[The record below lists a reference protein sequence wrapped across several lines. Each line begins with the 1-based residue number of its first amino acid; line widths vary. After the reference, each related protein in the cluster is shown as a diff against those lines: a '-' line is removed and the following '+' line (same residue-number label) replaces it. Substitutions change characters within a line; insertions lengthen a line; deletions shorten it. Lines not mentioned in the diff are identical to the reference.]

1 MNKTLFSSS
10 FYFTEYH
17 FTKYRSTNNTHG
29 ISTHYVGY
37 MRKGHARLVSE
48 EGETEV
54 REGDL
59 FYIPYGC
66 RYRSYWYGEPD
77 ICFDSYSFTHFPE
90 EGEEGFCLQT
100 VPMTAKARE
109 ALEALAGD
117 KRVSCRSVAWLYLLF
132 GEILPYLHPQ
142 AKSAREKTLRKA
154 QRYIEAHPRL
164 LIKDVARHAGISESG
179 LYALFKECLG
189 KTPIA
194 YKNERLAQRAI
205 LLLTTTDKS
214 VEEIRQTLGFESA
227 AHFRKIIVCTAGKTP
242 SEIRKER
249 RKEI

>member
-29 ISTHYVGY
+29 ISTHFIGY
-37 MRKGHARLVSE
+37 MRKGHARFVSE

-54 REGDL
+54 NEGEL
-59 FYIPYGC
+59 FYIPLGC

-77 ICFDSYSFTHFPE
+77 ICFDSYSFTHYPE
-90 EGEEGFCLQT
+90 EGEEGFCLQA
-100 VPMTAKARE
+100 VPMTEGARE
-109 ALEALAGD
+109 ALEALASD
-117 KRVSCRSVAWLYLLF
+117 KRVSCRSVARLYLLF
-132 GEILPYLHPQ
+132 GEMLPFLRPQ
-142 AKSAREKTLRKA
+142 AQSAKERTLRKA
-154 QRYIEAHPRL
+154 LTYIEAHPRL
-164 LIKDVARHAGISESG
+164 LVKDVARHAGISESG

-194 YKNERLAQRAI
+194 YKNEKLARRAV

-214 VEEIRQTLGFESA
+214 VEEIRQGLGFESA
-227 AHFRKIIVCTAGKTP
+227 AHFRKIIQSATGKTP
-242 SEIRKER
+242 SAIRRER
-249 RKEI
+249 RDEM

>member
-117 KRVSCRSVAWLYLLF
+117 KRVSCRSVAW
-132 GEILPYLHPQ
+132 Q
-142 AKSAREKTLRKA
+142 RSKA
-154 QRYIEAHPRL
+154 P
-164 LIKDVARHAGISESG
+164 ISLG
-179 LYALFKECLG
+179 LGAALV
-189 KTPIA
+189 
-194 YKNERLAQRAI
+194 
-205 LLLTTTDKS
+205 LLLTIS
-214 VEEIRQTLGFESA
+214 SQPYA
-227 AHFRKIIVCTAGKTP
+227 AVFAFALLAIKGLMLIKWR
-242 SEIRKER
+242 
-249 RKEI
+249 